1 MDGVPQFLS
10 AILAD
15 ISTSFNFLNID
26 MNAKHGTMGHV
37 SKYRSKLIFVKNIVQ
52 ILSNNLLIGD
62 RIQEK
67 RYWKTST

>member
-15 ISTSFNFLNID
+15 ISTSFKFLNID
-26 MNAKHGTMGHV
+26 VNAKHGTMGHL

-52 ILSNNLLIGD
+52 ILYNNLLI
-62 RIQEK
+62 
-67 RYWKTST
+67 